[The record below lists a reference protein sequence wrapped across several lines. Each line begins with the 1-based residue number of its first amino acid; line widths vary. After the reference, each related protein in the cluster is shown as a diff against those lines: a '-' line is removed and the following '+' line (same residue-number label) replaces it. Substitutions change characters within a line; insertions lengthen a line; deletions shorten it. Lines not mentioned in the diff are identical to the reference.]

1 MDNIAA
7 KILRLIELKGIS
19 YAELSQQT
27 SISKSALQRYATG
40 ETTKIPLD
48 RVTKIAEALGV
59 LPAYLMGWEDEPL
72 IPGAIPY
79 VRGRRIPILGR
90 IHAGAPLAA
99 VENIEGHDYADVPE
113 GEEYFFLR
121 VKGDSMIN
129 AGINT
134 GDLVLVKQQSCAE
147 NGNIVVCMVN
157 GDETTLKRYFLQ
169 GETVILQPEN
179 SDLNP
184 FR

>member
-1 MDNIAA
+1 M
-7 KILRLIELKGIS
+7 
-19 YAELSQQT
+19 
-27 SISKSALQRYATG
+27 
-40 ETTKIPLD
+40 P
-48 RVTKIAEALGV
+48 IAEALRTT
-59 LPAYLMGWEDEPL
+59 PAYLMGWEDEPL

-179 SDLNP
+179 SDYTPVIVPRKEFDSGYARIVGVAKEVKRKL
-184 FR
+184 